1 MRRCR
6 NCRQFNI
13 GWPFRCRYCGA
24 GLDGRLCPSG
34 HVNPTDATLVFCGEC
49 GKPLEKNWGAG
60 CSAVPYLLG
69 LGVLMLAVVLAA
81 IWLLVSPFEP
91 VLNAL
96 VVLAILILGVRVASS
111 IVPPWMRS
119 LISDLLSFLFS
130 ALRYALGVGG
140 KGGGKK

>member
-1 MRRCR
+1 
-6 NCRQFNI
+6 
-13 GWPFRCRYCGA
+13 
-24 GLDGRLCPSG
+24 
-34 HVNPTDATLVFCGEC
+34 
-49 GKPLEKNWGAG
+49 
-60 CSAVPYLLG
+60 
-69 LGVLMLAVVLAA
+69 MLAVVLAA